1 VRRYIDSNKFVTSA
15 LLLILVGSLTRS
27 IERAR
32 WTDGLDVLFP
42 IALLG
47 VLAGVILAGS
57 TIGTVR
63 AHAAGALIGGFVIV
77 WQTGKLL
84 PVADLE
90 RGNRFSV
97 MWERLRQWLDVL
109 LQGGANYDPLLFVLT
124 MGAIVW
130 FLAYNSAWF
139 VLRYGW
145 VWWALLPTGLVMLVN
160 LGYAPRPASGLFV
173 MFLLAGMLLM
183 IHTALMQRHTRWQQE
198 GLGQEA
204 GVVPRI
210 FVFGAVVS
218 LLLMAIAWQGPSRSL
233 AQTARTAFR
242 QVEQPWSRV
251 QGRWEN
257 AFAFLYPGTG
267 GAGRGGI
274 GGGFTSF
281 SDSFELG
288 GPLRLGNRLLFT
300 ADGEPRQYWRSV
312 SSDTYT
318 GRSWTIADTV
328 RADANTM
335 QVETR
340 QLEKRAS
347 QTKFPPSVRKLD
359 QTVTVVVPMR
369 NSVFGAEAPF
379 VFDHDVVWQLSPVQ
393 RSLSIAVEGGAL
405 PQEINA
411 RLVTQRLSP
420 VRRLIAEIGTERVAR
435 ASADRVVLRQIPSPQ
450 RDEGAAPEAT
460 ASPTATA
467 STEQEDNVAQSI
479 LELEQLRDQGIE
491 ATYQYRRGRSAA
503 LRYTYYEPNQ
513 EDVLSVVS
521 SVPLGK
527 GTKYAL
533 TSIVANPTD
542 AELNAQKTPMPSW
555 VTDRY
560 LDLPDTVTPRTRAL
574 ARRITQDATSNHEK
588 ARAIESYLR
597 QMKYREDMPFTP
609 PDRDFVDYFLFDLR
623 EGYCTYYSSAMAVL
637 LRAVDVPARVTRGF
651 APGKYDADREQY
663 LITESQAH
671 AWPQVYYPD
680 FGWVNYEPTPIRDLV
695 SRSAAVGGGAES
707 NQYDESYNRAGDDYR
722 QRLQEGLDGSAD
734 STGGVTGGIPLAVR
748 FAVTSLLALLVVGLL
763 AYTISRVR
771 LRGLRGARRQYAKL
785 LQVGAVLGVRPVGSQ
800 TPNEYGTRLG
810 TTLPNART
818 SVRTITSR
826 YVGEV
831 FGRQQHN
838 TLDLD
843 GEWKRVA
850 SEAARTMPQ
859 RFALLPRW
867 LRDSRLGQR
876 VLRR

>member
-1 VRRYIDSNKFVTSA
+1 M
-15 LLLILVGSLTRS
+15 LLLIMVGSLARS

-47 VLAGVILAGS
+47 VLAGVVLAGS
-57 TIGTVR
+57 KLGTLQ
-63 AHAAGALIGGFVIV
+63 AHAAGVFIGGFVIV

-84 PVADLE
+84 PPSELE
-90 RGNRFSV
+90 QGNRFGI
-97 MWERLRQWLDVL
+97 MWDRLRQWIDVL

-130 FLAYNSAWF
+130 FLAYNSSWF

-160 LGYAPRPASGLFV
+160 LGYVSRPSTGLFV
-173 MFLLAGMLLM
+173 LFLLAGMLLM
-183 IHTALMQRHTRWQQE
+183 IHTALMQRHTRWQEE

-210 FVFGAVVS
+210 FMFGAVIS

-233 AQTARTAFR
+233 ALTARSAFR
-242 QVEQPWSRV
+242 QVEQPWTRV
-251 QGRWEN
+251 QDRWEN
-257 AFAFLYPGTG
+257 AFAFLYPGG
-267 GAGRGGI
+267 SGAARGGI

-312 SSDTYT
+312 SSDVYT
-318 GRSWTIADTV
+318 GRAWTINESDRPDGNV
-328 RADANTM
+328 M
-335 QVETR
+335 EVQTR
-340 QLEKRAS
+340 QLDSRAR
-347 QTKFPPSVRKLD
+347 QTNFPESVRKLK

-379 VFDHDVVWQLSPVQ
+379 AFDRDVAWQLSPVRRTLSIPVEGSALPQ
-393 RSLSIAVEGGAL
+393 DVNQRVVARSLSSA
-405 PQEINA
+405 
-411 RLVTQRLSP
+411 
-420 VRRLIAEIGTERVAR
+420 RRLIAEIGTARVAR
-435 ASADRVVLRQIPSPQ
+435 ASADRVVLRQIPTPPA
-450 RDEGAAPEAT
+450 DDAAAASAT
-460 ASPTATA
+460 AAPTATA
-467 STEQEDNVAQSI
+467 TTQQEDNVTQSI
-479 LELEQLRDQGIE
+479 LELQGELEQLRAQGVE
-491 ATYQYRRGRSAA
+491 ATYQYRRGRQAV
-503 LRYTYYEPNQ
+503 LRYAFSEPNQ

-527 GTKYAL
+527 GAKYSV

-542 AELNAQKTPMPSW
+542 QELNNVKDPLPAW
-555 VTDRY
+555 VSDRY
-560 LDLPDTVTPRTRAL
+560 LKLPDTVTPRTRAL
-574 ARRITQDATSNHEK
+574 ARRITRDARTQHEK
-588 ARAIESYLR
+588 ARAIEDYLR

-623 EGYCTYYSSAMAVL
+623 EGYCTYYASAMAVL
-637 LRAVDVPARVTRGF
+637 LRSVDVPARVTRGF

-671 AWPQVYYPD
+671 AWPQVYYPKY
-680 FGWVNYEPTPIRDLV
+680 GWVNYEPTPIRDLV
-695 SRSAAVGGGAES
+695 SRTAAVGGGLGRGETDQ
-707 NQYDESYNRAGDDYR
+707 NYNPAGDAYR
-722 QRLQEGLDGSAD
+722 RKLQESLEGNGG
-734 STGGVTGGIPLAVR
+734 TGAGVSGGIPLPVR
-748 FAVTSLLALLVVGLL
+748 IGVTSVLALLVLALL
-763 AYTISRVR
+763 AYTISRIR

-785 LQVGAVLGVRPVGSQ
+785 LQVGTMLGVRPVASQ
-800 TPNEYGTRLG
+800 TPNEYGSRLG
-810 TTLPNART
+810 TTLPRA
-818 SVRTITSR
+818 SSPVRTITSR

-831 FGRQQHN
+831 FGKQQHN
-838 TLDLD
+838 TADMD

-859 RFALLPRW
+859 RFAQLMRSIQ
-867 LRDSRLGQR
+867 DSRLVQR
-876 VLRR
+876 IRRR